1 MALELISLKLK
12 KKINVNL
19 LDLQN
24 SRNTTHEKNYFL
36 NDAAIFYL
44 KIITTKVVYNM
55 HNAAYVHLQLELQ
68 GYS

>member
-1 MALELISLKLK
+1 M
-12 KKINVNL
+12 NVNL

-24 SRNTTHEKNYFL
+24 SRNEKNYFL

-55 HNAAYVHLQLELQ
+55 QHMFI
-68 GYS
+68 YS